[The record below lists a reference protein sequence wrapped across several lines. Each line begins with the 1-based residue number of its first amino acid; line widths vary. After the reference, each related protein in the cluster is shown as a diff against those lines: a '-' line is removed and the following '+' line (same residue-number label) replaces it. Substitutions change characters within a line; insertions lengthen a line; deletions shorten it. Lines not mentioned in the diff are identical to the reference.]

1 MEQYLGQKWGIGVTN
16 TTVAPGRYL
25 IPTNR
30 PFYPTDIGGC
40 SLWLD
45 AADASTVTGTSSVTE
60 WRDKSGNGYSFTK
73 ASYSGGTI
81 TLSSRNGNSTV
92 NLANNVMTT
101 ASFPW
106 TRWNTMFFV
115 VSTNN
120 EWLYSLGNLTNYFG
134 TGNWQLFANGEIFQD
149 ANVSQGNEL
158 LAALG
163 LTNQYCLLVIG
174 YGGGTQASN
183 YTVNGTVRFTTQGTS
198 TGNGTINPGSPLP
211 QSTTTA
217 PLWLNGSYQYHYAT
231 STYVAEI
238 VHYNNELTTSQRQQ
252 VEGYLAWKWGLVAN
266 LPPATSHLGKL
277 LPAFSTNFTPKSLT
291 GMRWWVDGMD
301 TSTMTFSSGSNI
313 TQWRDKSGNA
323 YHATG
328 VNSPQKLSSGGVSFN
343 AASSRYFTMDVPYS
357 TTNTV
362 FMVASPVPSTT
373 SGMYYMNT
381 SSPGNRGTIYLGGNL
396 TAYITYYMGTNNPEI
411 TVIRTDLPTTPFLVS
426 SIKTAGVTNVGFYN
440 GAQAF
445 SVVDNA
451 TINANSWG
459 FLGGASATDNLL
471 TATIYEMVIFSRA
484 LTSSERQ
491 QVEGHLA
498 WKWGLQSNLPSTHAY
513 AKFAP

>member
-1 MEQYLGQKWGIGVTN
+1 
-16 TTVAPGRYL
+16 
-25 IPTNR
+25 
-30 PFYPTDIGGC
+30 
-40 SLWLD
+40 
-45 AADASTVTGTSSVTE
+45 
-60 WRDKSGNGYSFTK
+60 
-73 ASYSGGTI
+73 
-81 TLSSRNGNSTV
+81 
-92 NLANNVMTT
+92 
-101 ASFPW
+101 
-106 TRWNTMFFV
+106 
-115 VSTNN
+115 
-120 EWLYSLGNLTNYFG
+120 
-134 TGNWQLFANGEIFQD
+134 
-149 ANVSQGNEL
+149 
-158 LAALG
+158 
-163 LTNQYCLLVIG
+163 
-174 YGGGTQASN
+174 
-183 YTVNGTVRFTTQGTS
+183 
-198 TGNGTINPGSPLP
+198 
-211 QSTTTA
+211 
-217 PLWLNGSYQYHYAT
+217 
-231 STYVAEI
+231 
-238 VHYNNELTTSQRQQ
+238 
-252 VEGYLAWKWGLVAN
+252 
-266 LPPATSHLGKL
+266 
-277 LPAFSTNFTPKSLT
+277 
-291 GMRWWVDGMD
+291 
-301 TSTMTFSSGSNI
+301 
-313 TQWRDKSGNA
+313 
-323 YHATG
+323 
-328 VNSPQKLSSGGVSFN
+328 
-343 AASSRYFTMDVPYS
+343 MDVPYS